1 MNKAVILGHGW
12 NVSNPMSTVGKLKK
26 PFEKLGYH
34 VEVLNYGYWPHTW
47 QATKFNYSV
56 ARRLA
61 KMVNVLQAK
70 GFEVDY
76 VGHSN
81 GVAIGYIANDKFGMC
96 VNTFV
101 AINPA
106 LKKNL
111 NPSNNAQ
118 LVQVWHNDGDRAVV
132 LGKWLRWLTGWAR
145 KARPWGEMGNEG
157 YTGKDKN
164 VVNFNCSEDFKVKAH
179 GHSAVF
185 QKPASKFFL
194 REIAAYCS
202 IKVKRVVE

>member
-1 MNKAVILGHGW
+1 MRAVIPVHGW
-12 NVSNPMSTVGKLKK
+12 NVSDWRSTVGRLKR
-26 PFEKLGYH
+26 PFEVLGYH
-34 VEVLNYGYWPHTW
+34 VEPLNYGYWPHTW
-47 QATKFNYSV
+47 QATKGNVKV
-56 ARRLA
+56 ARKLA
-61 KMVNVLQAK
+61 KMVSTLQAK
-70 GFEVDY
+70 GYEVDV

-81 GVAIGYIANDKFGMC
+81 GCAIGHIATERFGMC

-111 NPSNNAQ
+111 NPSDNAQ

-157 YTGKDKN
+157 YTGRDKN

-185 QKPASKFFL
+185 EKPVSDFYLKAIALYCFQKRAK
-194 REIAAYCS
+194 
-202 IKVKRVVE
+202 K